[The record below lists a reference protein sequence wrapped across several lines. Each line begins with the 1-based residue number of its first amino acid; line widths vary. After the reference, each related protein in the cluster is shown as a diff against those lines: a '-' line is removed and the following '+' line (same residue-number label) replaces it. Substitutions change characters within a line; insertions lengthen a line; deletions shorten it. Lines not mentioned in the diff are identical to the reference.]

1 MFFSHNLIDIAGGV
15 IRNPLVRLSAPI
27 DFILAAGEHVAV
39 VGPNGAGKSLFMDVL
54 TGKQLLK
61 KGTIKYDFSP
71 SPDNTV
77 YNNIKYIAFRD
88 SYGASDANYYYQQ
101 RWNAH
106 DQDDIPS
113 VKDLLGETNDTEL
126 QRELFHLFQI
136 EPLLDKKIIHLS
148 GGELRKF
155 QLTKTLLSAPR
166 VLIMD
171 NPFIGLDAATRDLL
185 HELLQRLTGMPD
197 LQIVLVLSALQD
209 VPPYITHV
217 VPVDKLQV
225 GRKLPREEYLAA
237 FYLDNTLFPAE
248 EIRRRIIA
256 LPYDSVSYD
265 SDEIVKLNK
274 VSIRYGKRTILK
286 ELDWTVR
293 RGEKWALGGGNGA
306 GKSTLLS
313 LVCADNPQSYACDI
327 SLFGRKRG
335 TGESIWE
342 IKRHIGYVSPEM

>member
-1 MFFSHNLIDIAGGV
+1 
-15 IRNPLVRLSAPI
+15 
-27 DFILAAGEHVAV
+27 
-39 VGPNGAGKSLFMDVL
+39 GKSLFIDVL
-54 TGKQLLK
+54 TGKQPLK
-61 KGTIKYDFSP
+61 TGTIKYDFSP
-71 SPDNTV
+71 SPDNTL
-77 YNNIKYIAFRD
+77 YNNIKYIAFRN
-88 SYGASDANYYYQQ
+88 SYGAADANYYYQQ

-113 VKDLLGETNDTEL
+113 VRELLGETNDKEL
-126 QRELFHLFQI
+126 QRELCNLFQI
-136 EPLLDKKIIHLS
+136 EPLLDKKIIHLA

-185 HELLQRLTGMPD
+185 HGLLQRLTRMPH
-197 LQIVLVLSALQD
+197 LQIVLVLSALHD

-225 GRKLPREEYLAA
+225 GRKLPREEYLST
-237 FYLDNTLFPAE
+237 FCFDTTTLPAE

-256 LPYDSVSYD
+256 LPYDGVNYTSN
-265 SDEIVKLNK
+265 EIVKLNK
-274 VSIRYGKRTILK
+274 VSIRYGERTILK

-293 RGEKWALGGGNGA
+293 RGEKWALGGENGA

-313 LVCADNPQSYACDI
+313 LVCAD
-327 SLFGRKRG
+327 
-335 TGESIWE
+335 
-342 IKRHIGYVSPEM
+342 